1 MANARV
7 EMDELGLYE
16 LLESETGPVGRDIL
30 RRTLAVEAASV
41 MYCPVDEGR
50 AWTTIE
56 HEVGRDEHGL
66 YGRVGS
72 NLDYF
77 IHIERGTGVFEEA
90 IPGVAPSPN
99 KGQRITA
106 KDGGTLRF
114 EIGGEVIYRKSIKGM
129 RPHAPLR
136 RGLEHA
142 DDD

>member
-1 MANARV
+1 
-7 EMDELGLYE
+7 MDEEGLYY
-16 LLESETGPVGRDIL
+16 LLEDENGPTGRDLL
-30 RRTLAVEAASV
+30 RRGLNVESASV
-41 MYCPVDEGR
+41 TYCPVDEGPAR
-50 AWTTIE
+50 ASID
-56 HEVGRDEHGL
+56 HEIGRDQDGL
-66 YGRVGS
+66 YVKVGS

-77 IHIERGTGVFEEA
+77 IHIERGTGLFEET

-114 EIGGEVIYRKSIKGM
+114 VADGEIVYRKSIKGM

-136 RGLEHA
+136 KGLAHA